1 MKNWLRKRMAER
13 STRIGGAVVVVLV
26 SIVGLDLTIEQQ
38 SHVATAINAVIA
50 AVLILLPD
58 GASESDPK

>member
-1 MKNWLRKRMAER
+1 MKNWLRKRLAER
-13 STRIGGAVVVVLV
+13 STRIGSAIVVVIV
-26 SIVGLDLTIEQQ
+26 SIVGLELTIEQQ

-58 GASESDPK
+58 KADKPE

>member
-1 MKNWLRKRMAER
+1 MKNWFRKRLAER

-26 SIVGLDLTIEQQ
+26 SIVGIDLSIDQQ
-38 SHVATAINAVIA
+38 AHVATAINAVIA

-58 GASESDPK
+58 KADKPE

>member
-1 MKNWLRKRMAER
+1 MKNWLRKRLAER

-26 SIVGLDLTIEQQ
+26 SIVGIDLSIDQQ
-38 SHVATAINAVIA
+38 AHVATAINAVIA

-58 GASESDPK
+58 KADKPE

>member
-26 SIVGLDLTIEQQ
+26 SIVGIDLSIDQQ
-38 SHVATAINAVIA
+38 AHVATAINAVIA

-58 GASESDPK
+58 KADKPE